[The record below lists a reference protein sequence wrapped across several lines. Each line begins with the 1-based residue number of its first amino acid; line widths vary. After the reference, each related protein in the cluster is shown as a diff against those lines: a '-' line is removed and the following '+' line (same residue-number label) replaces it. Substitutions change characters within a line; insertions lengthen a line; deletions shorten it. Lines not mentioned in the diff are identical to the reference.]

1 MISVA
6 SGAIAMVITKLGWIM
21 EPWIWMSIFTGSTLF
36 STIYSYILMPET
48 QGLSLEEIKQLYK
61 PITNKVNLPSGSII
75 FLTFASNHFHCKGQ
89 KASYSPKTEH
99 LFRISAKRQL
109 GGSRR

>member
-21 EPWIWMSIFTGSTLF
+21 EPWIWMSIFTGSALF

-61 PITNKVNLPSGSII
+61 PIHNKVNLLII
-75 FLTFASNHFHCKGQ
+75 KWKQYFFYFCVKSFSLQRTKSEPFSEDRAPFSDLCQTTAWWF
-89 KASYSPKTEH
+89 
-99 LFRISAKRQL
+99 
-109 GGSRR
+109 